1 MTTRPIPPYLNKK
14 YSILPTSTLYSF
26 VKQSNL
32 PTTDVTLIVILKII
46 KKLLLEGKHFDER
59 NPSVILC
66 HRSQLLENIFGMK
79 ALHVSQVQ
87 AALAKS
93 LLPLKIFPKTIYPKP
108 IIKNPDTKYRLSYQL
123 NQLLVSAALIQSSDE
138 LFTWSEVVNLLIG
151 YILSKKTTL
160 LDVRNITVALITGD
174 PLEKVFRVAAFH
186 RSQIYTLI
194 RKQLVEESQLRLPLK
209 KRLLRL

>member
-1 MTTRPIPPYLNKK
+1 M
-14 YSILPTSTLYSF
+14 
-26 VKQSNL
+26 
-32 PTTDVTLIVILKII
+32 
-46 KKLLLEGKHFDER
+46 
-59 NPSVILC
+59 
-66 HRSQLLENIFGMK
+66 
-79 ALHVSQVQ
+79 
-87 AALAKS
+87 
-93 LLPLKIFPKTIYPKP
+93 
-108 IIKNPDTKYRLSYQL
+108 
-123 NQLLVSAALIQSSDE
+123 VSAALIQSSDE

-186 RSQIYTLI
+186 RSQIHTLI